1 MTARQQIARLLP
13 LVLLVVLV
21 IAGLRGV
28 VPAPRWNGPLKA
40 DGVAIGVALEVI
52 FCTLLVLVRFREAAA
67 RRVAGS
73 GPHVPTAEQDIEPPR
88 ALRFTLTS
96 VLTACILGIAALLL
110 TELHLHFFGKP
121 AKLPPVSTA
130 KPPTP
135 PPPPKSGGGGGSLHI
150 PLGPILY
157 ALLIIAIVAAVVVS
171 IWWSTRLRRPAAPLV
186 IDDMSADELREAVA
200 EGRAALAAIDDARAA
215 IIACYV
221 AMERRLAERGTARG
235 AADTPDELLAKAVAA
250 GAVRG
255 GAAGRLT
262 ALFYEARFSTH
273 PLGAGQRD
281 AASAALDELAAELA
295 AKPDPAAKPAAAAA
309 SQPGGAG
316 QGGADPGGAGTDGQS
331 RPGGGW
337 V

>member
-21 IAGLRGV
+21 IAGLRGA

-40 DGVAIGVALEVI
+40 DGVAIGIALEVI
-52 FCTLLVLVRFREAAA
+52 FCALLVLVRTREAAA

-73 GPHVPTAEQDIEPPR
+73 GPYVPAAEQDIEPPR

-96 VLTACILGIAALLL
+96 VLTACILGIAAVLL
-110 TELHLHFFGKP
+110 TDLHLHFFVKP
-121 AKLPPVSTA
+121 AKLPPQSTL
-130 KPPTP
+130 KPPVP
-135 PPPPKSGGGGGSLHI
+135 PPHKSGGGGGSLHI

-157 ALLIIAIVAAVVVS
+157 ALLIIVIVAAVVVS

-186 IDDMSADELREAVA
+186 IEDVSADELREAVA

-221 AMERRLAERGTARG
+221 AMERRLADRGTARG
-235 AADTPDELLAKAVAA
+235 AADTPDELLARAVAA

-255 GAAGRLT
+255 GAAARLT

-281 AASAALDELAAELA
+281 AASAALDELAGELA
-295 AKPDPAAKPAAAAA
+295 AKPDPAAKPAAATAG
-309 SQPGGAG
+309 QPGEAGPAG
-316 QGGADPGGAGTDGQS
+316 QP

>member
-13 LVLLVVLV
+13 PVLLVVLV

-40 DGVAIGVALEVI
+40 DGVAIGIALEVV
-52 FCTLLVLVRFREAAA
+52 FCALLVVVRSRDAAA
-67 RRVAGS
+67 RRAGRS
-73 GPHVPTAEQDIEPPR
+73 TLYNATLAEQDIEPAQ

-96 VLTACILGIAALLL
+96 VLIACIVGVAVILL
-110 TELHLHFFGKP
+110 TELHLHFFSKSGS
-121 AKLPPVSTA
+121 LPPRTLKSGVL
-130 KPPTP
+130 PLR
-135 PPPPKSGGGGGSLHI
+135 KSGGGGGTLHI

-171 IWWSTRLRRPAAPLV
+171 IWWSTRLRLPAAPLV
-186 IDDMSADELREAVA
+186 IDDVSTEELRAAVA
-200 EGRAALAAIDDARAA
+200 EGRAALAGIDDARAA

-221 AMERRLAERGTARG
+221 AMERRLADRGTARG
-235 AADTPDELLAKAVAA
+235 AADTPDELLARAVAA

-281 AASAALDELAAELA
+281 AASAALDELADELA
-295 AKPDPAAKPAAAAA
+295 AKPVPAAA
-309 SQPGGAG
+309 SQPGKSGPGAAG
-316 QGGADPGGAGTDGQS
+316 PGAAGPGKPGNAS
-331 RPGGGW
+331 PSARPGGGW